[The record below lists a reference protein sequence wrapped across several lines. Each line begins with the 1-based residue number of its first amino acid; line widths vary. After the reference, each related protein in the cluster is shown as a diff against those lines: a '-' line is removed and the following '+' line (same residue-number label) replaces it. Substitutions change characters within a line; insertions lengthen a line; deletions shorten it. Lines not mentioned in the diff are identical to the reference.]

1 MTTAAAVH
9 EPDTPEKLAAALAD
23 ASRAR
28 HATIISGAGS
38 KLDWGRRS
46 GQVDRLIKTSRLN
59 RIVAHRHGDLTA
71 TIQAGAALTK
81 VNRQLAVRGQWLP
94 IDTAFDEATIGGIVA
109 TNDAGPLRHRFGTP
123 RDLLIGVTLALTDGR
138 IVKAGGHV
146 VKNVAGYDLGRLMS
160 GSFGTLAAIVDATF
174 KLLPVPAASQTVVAQ
189 FADAASL
196 ATGVAHLADTDL
208 EPIAFDVHVIV
219 PRGEYWLLARFA
231 TSPAAT
237 NAQVAS
243 ARALLDAL
251 AGCAPSG
258 VVSGAEEEPL
268 WRDHREDIWKADG
281 AVVRVSW
288 MPASL
293 EPVLLRVEAIAKDT
307 GASFEL
313 AGRAGVGAG
322 FVRIHGDDRVQIA
335 AIEQL
340 RASADVAHVVVL
352 RASSAV
358 KQQIDPW
365 EQNTQL
371 DSLYRALKHA
381 FDPTG
386 TLNREPRTSNREP
399 RTSNRE
405 PRTSNR
411 EPRTSNREPGTSNHE
426 PNLNTN

>member
-9 EPDTPEKLAAALAD
+9 EPDTPEKFAAALAE

-28 HATIISGAGS
+28 RSTIISGAGT
-38 KLDWGRRS
+38 KLEWGRAP
-46 GQVDRLIKTSRLN
+46 GQVDCLLKTSRLT

-94 IDTAFDEATIGGIVA
+94 IDTAFDDATIGGIVA

-174 KLLPVPAASQTVVAQ
+174 KLLPVPAASHTVVAQ
-189 FADAASL
+189 FATAASL
-196 ATGVAHLADTDL
+196 AAGVAQLADTDL

-237 NAQVAS
+237 NAQVTS
-243 ARALLDAL
+243 ARAVLDPSTRSARSGQ
-251 AGCAPSG
+251 APPSG
-258 VVSGAEEEPL
+258 VVSGTEEDSL
-268 WRDHREDIWKADG
+268 WRDHREDIWKPDG

-288 MPASL
+288 LPASL
-293 EPVLLRVEAIAKDT
+293 EPVLLRLEAIAKET

-313 AGRAGVGAG
+313 AARAGVGAG
-322 FVRIHGDDRVQIA
+322 FVRIDGDDRLQSA

-340 RASADVAHVVVL
+340 RASADVAHVVIL
-352 RASSAV
+352 RASADV
-358 KQQIDPW
+358 KQRIDPW
-365 EQNTQL
+365 TGNKAL
-371 DSLYRALKHA
+371 APVHRSLRQT
-381 FDPTG
+381 FDPQG
-386 TLNREPRTSNREP
+386 ILNAGRGPI
-399 RTSNRE
+399 
-405 PRTSNR
+405 
-411 EPRTSNREPGTSNHE
+411 
-426 PNLNTN
+426 

>member
-1 MTTAAAVH
+1 MTKAAAVH
-9 EPDTPEKLAAALAD
+9 EPDTPEKLAAVLAE

-28 HATIISGAGS
+28 QSTVISGAGT
-38 KLDWGRRS
+38 KLEWGRAA
-46 GQVDRLIKTSRLN
+46 GQVDCLLTTSRLT

-71 TIQAGAALTK
+71 TIQAGAALTR

-196 ATGVAHLADTDL
+196 AGGVAQLADTDL

-237 NAQVAS
+237 SAQVAS
-243 ARALLDAL
+243 ARALLDAG
-251 AGCAPSG
+251 AGRAPSG
-258 VVSGAEEEPL
+258 VVGGADEDPL
-268 WRDHREDIWKADG
+268 WRDHREDIWKPDG
-281 AVVRVSW
+281 AVIRVSW
-288 MPASL
+288 LPASL
-293 EPVLLRVEAIAKDT
+293 EPVLLRLEAIAKDT
-307 GASFEL
+307 GASIEL
-313 AGRAGVGAG
+313 ATRAGVGAG
-322 FVRIHGDDRVQIA
+322 FVRIDGDDRVQIA

-352 RASSAV
+352 RASSEV
-358 KQQIDPW
+358 RQQIDPW
-365 EQNTQL
+365 TGN
-371 DSLYRALKHA
+371 RALDPVYRSLA
-381 FDPTG
+381 QTFDPQG
-386 TLNREPRTSNREP
+386 ILSAGRGPI
-399 RTSNRE
+399 
-405 PRTSNR
+405 
-411 EPRTSNREPGTSNHE
+411 
-426 PNLNTN
+426 

>member
-9 EPDTPEKLAAALAD
+9 EPDTPEKLAAALAA

-28 HATIISGAGS
+28 QSTVISGAGT
-38 KLDWGRRS
+38 KLEWRHP
-46 GQVDRLIKTSRLN
+46 VDHVECLIRTTRLT

-71 TIQAGAALTK
+71 TIQAGAALTR

-174 KLLPVPAASQTVVAQ
+174 KLLPVPAVSQTVVAQ
-189 FADAASL
+189 FADVASL
-196 ATGVAHLADTDL
+196 AGGVAQLSDSDL
-208 EPIAFDVHVIV
+208 EPMAFDVHVIV

-231 TSPAAT
+231 TSPSAT

-243 ARALLDAL
+243 ARALLDAG
-251 AGCAPSG
+251 AGRAPSG

-268 WRDHREDIWKADG
+268 WRDHREDIWKVDG

-288 MPASL
+288 LPASL
-293 EPVLLRVEAIAKDT
+293 AQVLSRLEAIARDT

-313 AGRAGVGAG
+313 AARAGVGAG
-322 FVRIHGDDRVQIA
+322 FMRIDGDDRVQVA

-340 RASADVAHVVVL
+340 RASADVHHVVVL
-352 RASSAV
+352 RASSQV
-358 KQQIDPW
+358 KQRIDPW
-365 EQNTQL
+365 SRSPQL
-371 DSLYRALKHA
+371 DPLYRSLEQA
-381 FDPTG
+381 FDPEG
-386 TLNREPRTSNREP
+386 ILNAGRGPI
-399 RTSNRE
+399 
-405 PRTSNR
+405 
-411 EPRTSNREPGTSNHE
+411 
-426 PNLNTN
+426 